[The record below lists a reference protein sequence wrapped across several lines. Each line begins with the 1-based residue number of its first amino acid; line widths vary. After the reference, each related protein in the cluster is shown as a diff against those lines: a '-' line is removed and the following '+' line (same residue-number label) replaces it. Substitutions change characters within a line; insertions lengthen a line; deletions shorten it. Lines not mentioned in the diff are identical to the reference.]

1 MLRFTPN
8 QTKLVLLAFYMLI
21 KLQSTVA
28 QTNLVSNAGFQS
40 STSAVTNWTTT
51 NLAGTSGISTAE
63 GRTGGNAFTS
73 NNSSTT
79 TTGYVESNSAISV
92 PNNQYLILMAYYKVS
107 SRASNSNVQIGITGN
122 MGSTSTPAAASTYYK
137 LSRTIQNTTGSTASW
152 KVRINM
158 YSNAGT
164 NSRNWYW
171 DDVIAYVSSSSIID
185 VTKPD
190 APTNISANYTSTSA
204 TLNWTAGADN
214 VGGTGVKRSVIL
226 RSTGTCPATAPVL
239 NDQAVYSKSGGYG
252 VSTVGTWTVLD
263 TVNQSTSTYTDNTIL
278 AGTSYVYA
286 IVHEDLAYNHSVGTL
301 AYVPVSA
308 TTLPINPTNA
318 QNGVSTSSLA
328 LSWPVVCGAS
338 SYNVYLS
345 SNQTDVNN
353 LASGAL
359 VSTTQSTNTYNVNS
373 ILSGTTT
380 YYWKVVPKNAAGNAA
395 TGCPTWSFTT
405 TVQALAFDITRSSST
420 TYSSILNSGN
430 SFSWSGTYNA
440 DDKMSDAL
448 DFNAIGF
455 SGFSYQGN
463 PVTALKVNSNG
474 FITFNLSST
483 ASYTNNFSSQT
494 QLVAPFWEDLVCQ
507 GYISGSAQSLQLS
520 QLQNTMKYL
529 VTGSQGN
536 QVLTIE
542 WSEMELYNNSGPSI
556 NFQVKLYEQ
565 GNKIEFIYGKM
576 YGFIGTQDYTYTYTS
591 GLSGSTVAGT
601 PTAGQLVA
609 LQVPNVLN
617 YNNTL
622 TNNLSE
628 LPDCYSSV
636 LFAPASSFVT
646 YTASARTISNDE
658 CATATVLPIQY
669 GLQNDFCS
677 VYSSKGAT
685 ASPSIPVCNA
695 SSAGVA
701 DDDVWFKFTVTTTG
715 NYAITVNG
723 SGGYNPVVQLFSG
736 NCTSLTAISCAN
748 ATGNGL
754 IETLTANSLV
764 EGTYFLRI
772 YDANTGTGGSG
783 NFVVSVYNLVT
794 PPANDNC
801 SGATTIAI
809 GSTISSGSTTNATAS
824 GVTNTCTGTA
834 DDDVWFKFTATSA
847 ITRISVD
854 GGTAYNAVVQ
864 YFSGNCSALTSMGC
878 VSTTGAAGEES
889 VYVTT
894 TVGNTYFIRVYHS
907 ANGATPPTG
916 FDISVSNAIPNC
928 PVLSTPANATNTI
941 NRTTTQTFSWTAS
954 TLPTVG
960 TKTYTVQ
967 IATDPLFNNLVT
979 LTGATGITTTSYT
992 LAANVLAANTQY
1004 FWRVLAV
1011 NTNGSSAGCSY
1022 NAFATTTTGVPS
1034 CASGFVPSVSAT
1046 NTSNTPILSWVA
1058 GSGSPT
1064 SYDVYLSNNQSSVSS
1079 LSSSVR
1085 VTTGITSTSFVPS
1098 ALSNNTTY
1106 YWLVIPKNTSGSA
1119 SGCFVSS
1126 FTTIVASPANDDCSG
1141 ATTLS
1146 STSSTPVRGT
1156 TLNATESM
1164 PGNVGVADDDV
1175 WYKFTAVK
1183 STHNILISPVYSFNA
1198 VVELFSGNCSSLTSL
1213 SVVNT
1218 NGNGEIENISAT
1230 GLTVGQTYYVRVYDF
1245 GATSTSLPVFDISIN
1260 EIDLGISSFVSP
1272 SNNNCGNTTVSVSL
1286 KNFSVSDIDFS
1297 LNPVTISGSVLSP
1310 ANTRTNF
1317 SNVLVN
1323 SGTLASGASTNLV
1336 LTNNYSVVDAGSY
1349 TYTATATV
1357 ANDNNPTNNSITSR
1371 LQQIELPAPFILTGT
1386 GSYCAGGSGVV
1397 FTLSG
1402 SATGVNYQ
1410 LYRSTTSASSVIS
1423 GTGSSLIFNNVS
1435 VDGAYRVVA
1444 TSLSSSC
1451 QSYMSASAVVTVS
1464 PLWLGYSSNWNDPAN
1479 WCNNTI
1485 PASNANIVIS
1495 GSAAFMPALPG
1506 NIIVNNLELS
1516 ESNKRVDLNG
1526 NTLTING
1533 AISGSGVIRGTT
1545 TSSIVVN
1552 GSGNMG
1558 ALMLDQTT
1566 DGTTN
1571 ALRNLT
1577 VNVGTGTI
1585 ADSLSLGSKLNLT
1598 GTLYLNNGKL
1608 NTNGNLVLVSNSTE
1622 TARIAAIAS
1631 TADIS
1636 GNVTSQRYVPPVVR
1650 RYRMIS
1656 PNTTGFTFSDLKD
1669 DIFVTGTG
1677 GATNGFDAAS
1687 PNSASVYTY
1696 QESTTGTRGWKAV
1709 TTINQTLASGRGVIA
1724 YVRGD
1729 RTLPSPQ
1736 WYTPPYVAQNAVTI
1750 DFVGPVNK
1758 GTVSPTI
1765 TYTNTGFPENDG
1777 FNLVGNP
1784 YPSQIDW
1791 TLVTKSN
1798 INPFVY
1804 TLNPQTNGYV
1814 ANDGTNIIASG
1825 QAFFIQAN
1833 AANPSITF
1841 TESCKVA
1848 GGAVALFKNNV
1859 APFTI
1864 NMILDSVNS
1873 DLAQLRFNV
1882 LATDSFNAMEDALK
1896 FSNSSINMGFVVGN
1910 KDVQIN
1916 TIPAL
1921 THTTDTFVLFANAP
1935 ANTYRMAFSNF
1946 DEIPSTKSILLLD
1959 LFANTVTD
1967 LRVNN
1972 VYTFAIT
1979 SNALSQGKRFRLV
1992 ITNQGVLPVEFVNV
2006 KAAVACNQSDI
2017 EVSWTTATEVNN
2029 EKFVIEQSYDNKN
2042 FKAVGSVKGAVNS
2055 KIKTSYTF
2063 ANLYAASEAIE
2074 AKVTKVYYRI
2084 RQLDLSGESKVS
2096 KTVVVNLLAEI
2107 LNINATQLSVY
2118 PNPAKAI
2125 VQVKS
2130 SSADGLGK
2138 VLICDITGKVVIEL
2152 FETSNLLTV
2161 DVTIL
2166 NKGIYFIKC
2175 QNFSTQKILIE

>member
-1 MLRFTPN
+1 MFRFTPN

-40 STSAVTNWTTT
+40 SNSTVTNWTTT

-63 GRTGGNAFTS
+63 GKTGGNAFTS

-79 TTGYVESNSAISV
+79 TSGYVESNSTISV

-107 SRASNSNVQIGITGN
+107 ARNTNSRATIGVTGN
-122 MGSTSTPAAASTYYK
+122 MGTAVTPAANNTYYL
-137 LSRTIQNTTGSTASW
+137 LSRAIQNTTGSTASW
-152 KVRINM
+152 KTRINM
-158 YSNAGT
+158 YSSSGT
-164 NSRNWYW
+164 QARNWYW
-171 DDVIAYVSSSSIID
+171 DDVIAYVSSSSTID
-185 VTKPD
+185 VTKPN
-190 APTNISANYTSTSA
+190 AATNVSANYTSTSA
-204 TLNWTAGADN
+204 TLTWTNGADN
-214 VGGTGVKRSVIL
+214 AGGTGVKRSVIL
-226 RSTGTCPATAPVL
+226 RSTGTCPATAPSL

-252 VSTVGTWTVLD
+252 VSAVGAWTVLD
-263 TVNQSTSTYTDNTIL
+263 TVNQGTTTYTDNTIS

-286 IVHEDLAYNHSVGTL
+286 IVHEDLAYNHSVGAL
-301 AYVPVSA
+301 AYVPVAA
-308 TTLPINPTNA
+308 TTSPTSPTNA
-318 QNGVSTSSLA
+318 QTNVASSSLA
-328 LSWPVVCGAS
+328 LSWPTICGAA
-338 SYNVYLS
+338 SYDVYLS

-353 LASGAL
+353 SAIGAL
-359 VSTTQSTNTYNVNS
+359 VSSAQTATTYNVTAL
-373 ILSGTTT
+373 LSGATT
-380 YYWKVVPKNAAGNAA
+380 YYWKIVPKNAVGNAA

-405 TVQALAFDITRSSST
+405 ATQPLAFDITRST
-420 TYSSILNSGN
+420 DITYNSILNSGN

-440 DDKMSDAL
+440 DDKMSDVL
-448 DFNAIGF
+448 DFSTIGF
-455 SGFSYQGN
+455 SNFSYQGT
-463 PVTALKVNSNG
+463 PVTALKVNTNG
-474 FITFNLSST
+474 FITFNLSSS

-494 QLVAPFWEDLVCQ
+494 QLIAPFWEDLVCQ
-507 GYISGSAQSLQLS
+507 GYISGSAQGLQLS

-542 WSEMELYNNSGPSI
+542 WSEMELYNNAGPSI

-576 YGFIGTQDYTYTYTS
+576 YGFIGTQDYTYTYSS
-591 GLSGSTVAGT
+591 GLSGSTVASS
-601 PTAGQLVA
+601 PTTGQLIA

-636 LFAPASSFVT
+636 LFVPATSSSTF
-646 YTASARTISNDE
+646 TASARSITNDE
-658 CATATVLPIQY
+658 CSTATILPIQY

-685 ASPSIPVCNA
+685 ASASIPVCSA
-695 SSAGVA
+695 TSAGVA
-701 DDDVWFKFTVTTTG
+701 DDDVWFKFTVTTAG

-736 NCTSLTAISCAN
+736 NCASLTAVSCAN

-764 EGTYFLRI
+764 EGTYFVRI
-772 YDANTGTGGSG
+772 YDANTGAGGSG
-783 NFVVSVYNLVT
+783 NFVLSVYNVVT
-794 PPANDNC
+794 PPANDDC
-801 SGATTIAI
+801 AGATNITIGA
-809 GSTISSGSTTNATAS
+809 TVSSGSTTNATAS
-824 GVTNTCTGTA
+824 GVATTCSGTA
-834 DDDVWFKFTATSA
+834 DDDVWFKFTATSTV
-847 ITRISVD
+847 TRISVD

-864 YFSGNCSALTSMGC
+864 YFSGSCTSLTSMGC

-894 TVGNTYFIRVYHS
+894 TVGTQYFIRVYHS

-1011 NTNGSSAGCSY
+1011 NTNGTSSGCSY
-1022 NAFATTTTGVPS
+1022 NAFATTTSGVPS
-1034 CASGFVPSVSAT
+1034 CASGFVPNVSAT
-1046 NTSNTPILSWVA
+1046 NTSKTPTLSWVA
-1058 GSGSPT
+1058 GSGTPT
-1064 SYDVYLSNNQSSVSS
+1064 SYDVYLSTNQTSVST
-1079 LSSSVR
+1079 LSSTVR
-1085 VTTGITSTSFVPS
+1085 VATGVTSTSYVPS
-1098 ALSNNTTY
+1098 ALLNNTTY
-1106 YWLVIPKNTSGSA
+1106 YWMVIPKNASGSA

-1126 FTTIVASPANDDCSG
+1126 FTTIAASPANDDCAG
-1141 ATTLS
+1141 AISLS
-1146 STSSTPVRGT
+1146 ATSSTPVTGT

-1164 PGNVGVADDDV
+1164 PGTVGEADDDV

-1183 STHNILISPVYSFNA
+1183 STHNILVSPVYSFNA
-1198 VVELFSGNCSSLTSL
+1198 VVELFSGNCGLLTSL

-1218 NGNGEIENISAT
+1218 NGNGETENISAT

-1245 GATSTSLPVFDISIN
+1245 GATSPSSLVFDISIN

-1272 SNNNCGNTTVSVSL
+1272 STNNCGNTTVSVSL

-1310 ANTRTNF
+1310 AHTTTNF
-1317 SNVLVN
+1317 TNVVVN
-1323 SGTLASGASTNLV
+1323 SGTLASGASRTVV
-1336 LTNNYSVVDAGSY
+1336 LTTNYSVVDAGSY
-1349 TYTATATV
+1349 TYTAIATV

-1371 LQQIELPAPFILTGT
+1371 LQQIELPAPFILSGT

-1410 LYRSTTSASSVIS
+1410 LYRSTTSASSVVS
-1423 GTGSSLIFNNVS
+1423 GTGSSIVFNNVS

-1444 TSLSSSC
+1444 TSTSTSC
-1451 QSYMSASAVVTVS
+1451 QSYMSASAVVTVN

-1479 WCNNTI
+1479 WCNNTV

-1495 GSAAFMPALPG
+1495 GSATFMPALPG

-1558 ALMLDQTT
+1558 SLMLDQTT

-1577 VNVGTGTI
+1577 VNVGTGTV
-1585 ADSLSLGSKLNLT
+1585 ADSISLGSKLNLT

-1608 NTNGNLVLVSNSTE
+1608 NTNGNLVLISNSTE

-1631 TADIS
+1631 TADIA
-1636 GNVTSQRYVPPVVR
+1636 GNVTSQRYVPSVVR

-1656 PNTTGFTFSDLKD
+1656 PNTTGFTFTDLKD

-1709 TTINQTLASGRGVIA
+1709 TNINQTLASGRGVIA

-1729 RTLPSPQ
+1729 RTLASPQ

-1750 DFVGPVNK
+1750 DFVGPVTK

-1825 QAFFIQAN
+1825 QAFFVQAN

-1848 GGAVALFKNNV
+1848 GGAVALFKTNV

-1873 DLAQLRFNV
+1873 DMAQLRFNA

-1896 FSNSSINMGFVVGN
+1896 FSNSSINMGFVVGT

-1921 THTTDTFVLFANAP
+1921 NHATDTFVIFANAA

-1959 LFANTVTD
+1959 LFTNTVTD

-1992 ITNQGVLPVEFVNV
+1992 ITNQGALPVEFVEV
-2006 KAAVACNQSDI
+2006 KAAVASNQSDI

-2029 EKFVIEQSYDNKN
+2029 EKFVVEQSYDNKN

-2055 KIKTSYTF
+2055 KIKTSYNFT
-2063 ANLYAASEAIE
+2063 NLYAAAEAID
-2074 AKVTKVYYRI
+2074 ANITKLYYRV
-2084 RQLDLSGESKVS
+2084 RQVDLSGESKVS
-2096 KTVVVNLLAEI
+2096 KTVVVNLSADA
-2107 LNINATQLSVY
+2107 LNNTASQLNVY
-2118 PNPAKAI
+2118 PNPAKAK
-2125 VQVKS
+2125 VQVKANG
-2130 SSADGLGK
+2130 ADGLGK
-2138 VLICDITGKVVIEL
+2138 VMICDITGKVVAEMY
-2152 FETSNLLTV
+2152 EASNVLTF
-2161 DVTIL
+2161 DVTSL
-2166 NKGIYFIKC
+2166 NKGIYFVKC
-2175 QNFSTQKILIE
+2175 ENFSTQKLIVE